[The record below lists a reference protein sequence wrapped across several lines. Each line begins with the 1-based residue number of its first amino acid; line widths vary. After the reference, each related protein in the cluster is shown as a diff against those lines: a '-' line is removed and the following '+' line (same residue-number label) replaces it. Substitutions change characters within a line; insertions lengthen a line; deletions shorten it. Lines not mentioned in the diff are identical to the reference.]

1 MTRKHLLTLLLLMI
15 LSVGLAFGQV
25 YFNYMGMENINKH
38 SARSLA
44 VGGNALALEKNPVAG
59 FNNPAMLYSTE
70 DAFSI
75 YANLNAQ
82 SFIERRAFPVQDSF
96 DNYLAENDY
105 VSNRFQRFE
114 GDLAIYYS
122 QKGFSLSA
130 GWFTLNNLNYQ
141 YREEIRKDL
150 GSGAYSRDPLAGLHL
165 IDISGVNHGINIALA
180 HDIGKRFALG
190 YAYTRYYTAGA
201 SEGYGVIPILN
212 DPKLASNDT
221 TFFAV
226 NPVNGNGSNINLGLT
241 AKVTERLTLGLHGTI
256 SGNYSLENTKMLA
269 QIDSSLILP
278 AYLVSADSAYN
289 LIMDRPNTYSLSVKY
304 IPANELKTLL
314 FAQFDLINWKSYG
327 INYFDSADSLMMSFS
342 PGFSPSWALK
352 AGVEHQFF
360 TGVPLRFGFSYEKN
374 PMSNEMN
381 RMTINL
387 GSGWSNDHVIL
398 DFGLAIYQNMYYYN
412 DLFPVEGEV
421 RASRD
426 KVKEQGLRGNLS
438 LSYAF

>member
-1 MTRKHLLTLLLLMI
+1 MTRKHLLTLLLLMT

-25 YFNYMGMENINKH
+25 YFNYMGMESINKQ

-44 VGGNALALEKNPVAG
+44 VGSNALALEQNPVAG
-59 FNNPAMLYSTE
+59 FNNPATLFSTT
-70 DAFSI
+70 DAFKI
-75 YANLNAQ
+75 YANLNTQ

-96 DNYLAENDY
+96 GDFLAENDY
-105 VSNRFQRFE
+105 VSNRFQGFE
-114 GDLAIYYS
+114 GDLAMYYS

-141 YREEIRKDL
+141 YREEIRSDL

-165 IDISGVNHGINIALA
+165 IDFSGYNHGLNIALA
-180 HDIGKRFALG
+180 HDIGNRFAIG
-190 YAYTRYYTAGA
+190 YAYTRYFTSGI
-201 SEGYGVIPILN
+201 SEGFGVIPILN
-212 DPKLASNDT
+212 DPKLSSKDT

-226 NPVNGNGSNINLGLT
+226 QPTHGNGSNINLGLT
-241 AKVTERLTLGLHGTI
+241 AKVTERLTLGLSSMI
-256 SGNYSLENTKMLA
+256 SGHYSLENTKMTVN
-269 QIDSSLILP
+269 IDSTLLLP
-278 AYLVSADSAYN
+278 AYSVSADSSYDLKMN
-289 LIMDRPNTYSLSVKY
+289 RPNTYSLSVRY
-304 IPANELKTLL
+304 IPANELKTVL

-327 INYFDSADSLMMSFS
+327 IAYFDAADSLVLEHS
-342 PGFSPSWALK
+342 PKFSPSWAFR

-360 TGVPLRFGFSYEKN
+360 TGVPLRFGFAYEEN
-374 PMSNEMN
+374 PMSKEMN

-387 GSGWSNDHVIL
+387 GSGWSNDHVTL
-398 DFGLAIYQNMYYYN
+398 DFGLGIYQNMYYYN

-438 LSYAF
+438 LSYSF